1 MEGDINCRVIG
12 KKFEKFFFF
21 FCVWKKNTR
30 NVENKFLLHRDRVD
44 TNSIYMEIL
53 YIVADCSK
61 A

>member
-1 MEGDINCRVIG
+1 MEDDINCEPGGSLRDS
-12 KKFEKFFFF
+12 FFFF
-21 FCVWKKNTR
+21 LWKKNTR
-30 NVENKFLLHRDRVD
+30 NAENKFLLHRDRVD

>member
-1 MEGDINCRVIG
+1 MEDDINCRVTG
-12 KKFEKFFFF
+12 RKFERFFFF
-21 FCVWKKNTR
+21 LWKENTR

-53 YIVADCSK
+53 YIVADCLK